1 MEEISPIGIS
11 RNIDAIKGIITK
23 MGYNGNINAGSVCYV
38 SQKMG
43 LATDNYSYSIRKKSR
58 DSYEATA
65 SPIKPSMFTAGLT
78 VLNQQVI
85 CFIPKNANVNISLE
99 IKEP

>member
-1 MEEISPIGIS
+1 MEEVTPTGIL
-11 RNIDAIKGIITK
+11 RNEEAIKNISVK
-23 MGYNGNINAGSVCYV
+23 MGFNGKINAGSVCYV

-43 LATDNYSYSIRKKSR
+43 LATEDYSYSIRKKSK

-65 SPIKPSMFTAGLT
+65 SPKKPSMFNSGLT

-99 IKEP
+99 IREP